1 MLQPSFC
8 EHVTAGCI
16 AHLHLAVALASS
28 PALPYPSSPGPVF
41 LLASGT
47 TQPRCCSRGAS
58 STPLPRGPHSEASTL
73 ESLCAC
79 NTCTRKRESKFLKVK
94 RERREKREG
103 RRQKLQIS
111 QPAKQNRNGK
121 HLLLVL
127 RSYNYLSIRVIDAYL
142 VILSRIRQV
151 ADSPLEEFV
160 CVFPRKYWLHGHRE
174 GKKYIKSNKQIV
186 RQFHRC
192 ER

>member
-1 MLQPSFC
+1 MPLLQPSFC

-94 RERREKREG
+94 RERREKGEDRNC
-103 RRQKLQIS
+103 RSLS
-111 QPAKQNRNGK
+111 QQNK
-121 HLLLVL
+121 IEMESTYFLFFVL
-127 RSYNYLSIRVIDAYL
+127 ITIFLS
-142 VILSRIRQV
+142 
-151 ADSPLEEFV
+151 E
-160 CVFPRKYWLHGHRE
+160 
-174 GKKYIKSNKQIV
+174 
-186 RQFHRC
+186 
-192 ER
+192 